1 MLSSLD
7 WFPVVRDG
15 DDLLVPR
22 AAATWFGG
30 DSDPGDNGQTASGVP
45 TRGHPALLGCALPL
59 AGYGLASLRGTP
71 LPMMAFGLHHDG
83 SPNPDGAWV
92 EVSLLSTLN
101 PQLSTALTLPV
112 IDLGPSLRTR
122 HGIDLTVAAFKH
134 FAGNL
139 SQGVITVSYR
149 LKRGALYLKCQEPG
163 NESRASTEPAE
174 RVSAAG
180 LVPSAVAMKGDA

>member
-7 WFPVVRDG
+7 WFPVLRSG

-22 AAATWFGG
+22 TAATWFGG
-30 DSDPGDNGQTASGVP
+30 DNDPGDNGETASGVP
-45 TRGHPALLGCALPL
+45 TKGHPALLGCALPL

-83 SPNPDGAWV
+83 TPNHDGAWV
-92 EVSLLSTLN
+92 EVSLLSTLSSQ
-101 PQLSTALTLPV
+101 PSTLLLPV
-112 IDLGPSLRTR
+112 IDLGPALRTR

-149 LKRGALYLKCQEPG
+149 LKRGALYLPG
-163 NESRASTEPAE
+163 GATPSEVKGAT
-174 RVSAAG
+174 G
-180 LVPSAVAMKGDA
+180 L